1 MMQSAIGP
9 GISVYSRYEHVLEA
23 DGTEMS
29 VRTALQLINQELDT
43 FFGGQSE
50 GLDAE
55 TRFAIEL
62 YTQQGYGEMAFGTAD
77 VLARAMNTSVAHIAE
92 TGCIL
97 SGKGIVRLTQREELP
112 SQKKGWSNEPSWMR
126 LQRLAHAM
134 EREGIRGCA
143 ELLMNTVGGQDEL
156 KHLAYRMYQ
165 IAEDRSES
173 SEAAVY
179 NNLVI
184 SWEDIIARANEMR
197 AVQSQEM
204 ELAFGEEGNG
214 NA

>member
-1 MMQSAIGP
+1 
-9 GISVYSRYEHVLEA
+9 
-23 DGTEMS
+23 
-29 VRTALQLINQELDT
+29 
-43 FFGGQSE
+43 
-50 GLDAE
+50 
-55 TRFAIEL
+55 
-62 YTQQGYGEMAFGTAD
+62 
-77 VLARAMNTSVAHIAE
+77 
-92 TGCIL
+92 
-97 SGKGIVRLTQREELP
+97 
-112 SQKKGWSNEPSWMR
+112 
-126 LQRLAHAM
+126 M

-143 ELLMNTVGGQDEL
+143 ELLMNAVGGQDEL

-197 AVQSQEM
+197 AAQPQET